1 MEVNVN
7 GEVFYLQ
14 KRWLALVA
22 QIRIGDRGRGVTKF
36 SFSKFQTFVL
46 SSPLL
51 DLKNDGLLWT
61 VINLMAQRSDSLI
74 DRDPDLDESN
84 DLNDRIP
91 KAYPLPVFH
100 DDSYIFFILN
110 CFRYSPCGLR
120 VIDILEVWDFLQIM
134 LVKFLQSQVSFVT
147 R

>member
-14 KRWLALVA
+14 KRWLELVA

-61 VINLMAQRSDSLI
+61 VINLMAQRNDSLI

-91 KAYPLPVFH
+91 KAYLYLFSMMIVIFFLFLIVSDILPV
-100 DDSYIFFILN
+100 
-110 CFRYSPCGLR
+110 G
-120 VIDILEVWDFLQIM
+120 
-134 LVKFLQSQVSFVT
+134 
-147 R
+147 